1 MLYKYYLYIV
11 KLYGIIQIKKG
22 ALIIMAN
29 RIAELRIAK
38 GISQKCLAEMI
49 GVSQQFISSV
59 ERGGAT
65 PSLKLACKI
74 KKLLEVSLDDLF
86 ICE

>member
-1 MLYKYYLYIV
+1 
-11 KLYGIIQIKKG
+11 
-22 ALIIMAN
+22 MAN
-29 RIAELRIAK
+29 RIAELRITK

-59 ERGGAT
+59 ERGEAT
-65 PSLKLACKI
+65 PSLKVACKI
-74 KKLLEVSLDDLF
+74 KKLLDVSLDDLF